1 MKLTSR
7 SKILLPTK
15 CFFRTVKGKYGGGE
29 VDYPFPWRYFDEETQ
44 QVEQVE
50 LGPWDCAMLVPLTAE
65 QCCDM
70 VKSSVPAL
78 DVNGRHIE
86 CYFEEPEVADEDKV
100 ILVWDA
106 STGTVSCLLR
116 RLYNCIFFTIVR
128 HLIVSTRL
136 LPFKLLRFL
145 NYLFVHKIVDDAI
158 PHTPTLEETDVE

>member
-7 SKILLPTK
+7 FKILLPTK
-15 CFFRTVKGKYGGGE
+15 CFLRTVKGKYGGGE
-29 VDYPFPWRYFDEETQ
+29 VDYPFSWRYFDEQTQ
-44 QVEQVE
+44 QVEEVL

-86 CYFEEPEVADEDKV
+86 CYYEEPEVADEDKV

-106 STGTVSCLLR
+106 STGTVSFCLFRSLP
-116 RLYNCIFFTIVR
+116 VR
-128 HLIVSTRL
+128 YYIC
-136 LPFKLLRFL
+136 
-145 NYLFVHKIVDDAI
+145 KII
-158 PHTPTLEETDVE
+158 

>member
-1 MKLTSR
+1 M
-7 SKILLPTK
+7 
-15 CFFRTVKGKYGGGE
+15 
-29 VDYPFPWRYFDEETQ
+29 DYPFPWRYFDEETQ
-44 QVEQVE
+44 QVEKVE

-86 CYFEEPEVADEDKV
+86 CYFEEPEVADEEKV

-116 RLYNCIFFTIVR
+116 RLFAFLQYC
-128 HLIVSTRL
+128 HLIVSTLTFQAPL
-136 LPFKLLRFL
+136 LFKLSFFLFTRLSTMPSLIHQHLRRQMSS
-145 NYLFVHKIVDDAI
+145 VKVKESV
-158 PHTPTLEETDVE
+158 EEKGEEVLL